1 MRTPLWRKSSHSA
14 EGTSGQCVEVAVLSG
29 SVRLRDSKNPDAE
42 HLILTPHAFRT
53 LLTNLKR

>member
-1 MRTPLWRKSSHSA
+1 MWRKSSHSA